1 MLSPPEVIFISAER
15 RPAGGRRGALL
26 PTLLILGAIVVLFFV
41 FARFWTEWLWF
52 SQVGFTEVLRTQW
65 LSRAGL
71 FLVGGAVMAAAIWV
85 NLRLAYKHRP
95 MYVPTTPQQRDLDR
109 YREAFEPLRRVVF
122 IAAPLVAGFFA
133 GSAASTQWQS
143 MLLALNGQS
152 FGVDD
157 PLFGMDVAFYTFT
170 LPFLRFI
177 VSFLMT
183 VTFFAAVAALFTH
196 YLYGGL
202 QISGPGERISRAARI
217 HVAVLAGL
225 FVLFIAANYWLDR
238 YSMLSK
244 VGDSDG
250 WDGALYT
257 DVNAVIPARAILAV
271 IGVLVAV
278 LFFYTGARGTW
289 RLPAIGVSLMVVSGV
304 LAAGVYPAIIQAVR
318 VNPNEQQLEAEY
330 LQHNI
335 DYTRMAY
342 GLDGVETQPYTAE
355 TEAGE
360 GQLREDA
367 ESTASIRLLDPAI
380 VSPTFRQLQQNRPYY
395 TFPDQL
401 AVDRYEI
408 DGNLQDTVI
417 AVRELN
423 MAQVDNNWVNQ
434 HTVYTHGY
442 GVVAAYGNTVNA
454 DGRPTFFQSGIPTT
468 GALGEYEPR
477 IYFGPN
483 APDYSIVGAPEGTTP
498 WELDYPDDNADN
510 GQQNYTYQGVG
521 GPSVG
526 NLWNQLL
533 FAARF
538 GSEQILFSDRVTSE
552 SQIMFH
558 RDPLE
563 RVSQVAPYL
572 TLESKAYPAVVDTDG
587 DGIREVV
594 WVVDGYTTSDEYPY
608 SEHQRFDS
616 ATSDTFTDAESSQLA
631 IPDTINYMRNSVKAI
646 VDAYTGEVTL
656 YAWDTEDPVL
666 QTWQQV
672 FGTSYTPMS
681 DISGDLMSH
690 LRYPEDMFKVQREL
704 LTRYHVTD
712 AATFFSGGD
721 FWTVPNDP
729 VDGRETS
736 QPPYYLTLQ
745 MPGQE
750 TPSFS
755 LSSSFIISGR
765 EVLTGFLAVNSETGS
780 SDGEVHE
787 DYGTLRL
794 LELPRDLTVPGPG
807 QVQNNFDSNA
817 EVAEQL
823 NIIAQGDSRVLRGN
837 LLTLPVGGGVLYVQP
852 VYVQSAGGTTL
863 PLLRRVLVAFGDSVG
878 YAATLDEAL
887 NQVFGGDSGADAGD
901 ADVDPDD
908 PTDPGSGGGGTTDPD
923 ADAQQRLTDA
933 LADAGAALTAGQ
945 EALAAGDWAAYG
957 EAQEQLQTALEAAIA
972 AEAELSGNADD
983 GTGDGTADEGADD
996 ATEDATG

>member
-1 MLSPPEVIFISAER
+1 M
-15 RPAGGRRGALL
+15 
-26 PTLLILGAIVVLFFV
+26 PTLFVVAGVVIAFFV
-41 FARFWTEWLWF
+41 FSRFWTEWLWY
-52 SQVGFTEVLRTQW
+52 SQVGYSDVLRTEW
-65 LSRAGL
+65 LSRGAL
-71 FLVGGAVMAAAIWV
+71 FLLGGAVMAGAIWL
-85 NLRLAYKHRP
+85 NLRLAYRHRP
-95 MYVPTTPQQRDLDR
+95 MYVPTTPQQQDLDR

-122 IAAPLVAGFFA
+122 VAGPLVAGFFA
-133 GSAASTQWQS
+133 GSAASTQWQT
-143 MLLALNGQS
+143 MLMALNGETFGQADPIHGIDVS
-152 FGVDD
+152 FYV
-157 PLFGMDVAFYTFT
+157 FT
-170 LPFLRFI
+170 LPFLRF
-177 VSFLMT
+177 VLSFLMT
-183 VTFFAAVAALFTH
+183 VTFFSAAVAVFTH

-202 QISGPGERISRAARI
+202 QIAGPGQRISRAARV
-217 HVAVLAGL
+217 HVAVLAGI

-238 YSMLSK
+238 YSMLSTS
-244 VGDSDG
+244 GDR
-250 WDGALYT
+250 WDGAFYT
-257 DVNAVIPARAILAV
+257 DVNAVLPARAILAV

-278 LFFYTGARGTW
+278 LFFYAGARGTW
-289 RLPAIGVSLMVVSGV
+289 RLPAIGVSLMVVSGI
-304 LAAGVYPAIIQAVR
+304 LAAGVYPAVVQAVQ
-318 VNPNEQQLEAEY
+318 VNPNAQALEAEY

-335 DYTRMAY
+335 DATRVAY
-342 GLDGVETQPYTAE
+342 GLDGIE
-355 TEAGE
+355 TEPYEARTDAE
-360 GQLREDA
+360 AGQLREDA
-367 ESTASIRLLDPAI
+367 ESTASIRLLDPSI

-395 TFPDQL
+395 TFTDQL
-401 AVDRYEI
+401 SVDRYEI
-408 DGNLQDTVI
+408 DGELQDTVI

-423 MAQVDNNWVNQ
+423 MAQVESNWVND

-442 GVVAAYGNTVNA
+442 GVVAAYGNTVNP

-468 GALGEYEPR
+468 GVLGEYEPR

-498 WELDYPDDNADN
+498 WELDYPDDDAPN
-510 GQQNYTYQGVG
+510 GQQNYTYSGDG

-552 SQIMFH
+552 SQILFH

-563 RVSQVAPYL
+563 RVARVAPYL

-587 DGIREVV
+587 DGVREVV
-594 WVVDGYTTSDEYPY
+594 WVVDAYTTSDHYPY
-608 SEHQRFDS
+608 AEHQTFAS
-616 ATSDTFTDAESSQLA
+616 ATTDTFTDARASEFA
-631 IPDTINYMRNSVKAI
+631 IPDTINYIRNSVKA
-646 VDAYTGEVTL
+646 VVNAYTGEVTL
-656 YAWDTEDPVL
+656 YAWDPEDPVL
-666 QTWQQV
+666 QTWQNV
-672 FGTSYTPMS
+672 FPSTLAP
-681 DISGDLMSH
+681 ISEITGDLMGH

-729 VDGRETS
+729 VASTDVA

-750 TPSFS
+750 APTFS

-780 SDGEVHE
+780 SPGEVDP

-807 QVQNNFDSNA
+807 QVQNNFNSNA

-852 VYVQSAGGTTL
+852 VYVQSSGTTTL

-901 ADVDPDD
+901 ADVDPED
-908 PTDPGSGGGGTTDPD
+908 PTDPGSGTGDGDDPA
-923 ADAQQRLTDA
+923 ADAQQRLSDA
-933 LADAGAALTAGQ
+933 LADAAQ
-945 EALAAGDWAAYG
+945 ALADSETALADGDWAAYG
-957 EAQEQLQTALEAAIA
+957 EAQQRLQTALEEALA
-972 AEAELSGNADD
+972 AEAEISGETTGDD
-983 GTGDGTADEGADD
+983 TGDGTTGDTGDGTTGDAGTDAPADD
-996 ATEDATG
+996 GAEG

>member
-1 MLSPPEVIFISAER
+1 M
-15 RPAGGRRGALL
+15 
-26 PTLLILGAIVVLFFV
+26 PTLFVVAGVVIAFFV
-41 FARFWTEWLWF
+41 FSRFWTEWLWY
-52 SQVGFTEVLRTQW
+52 SQVGYSDVLRTEW
-65 LSRAGL
+65 LSRGAL
-71 FLVGGAVMAAAIWV
+71 FLLGGAVMAGAIWL
-85 NLRLAYKHRP
+85 NLRLAYRHRP
-95 MYVPTTPQQRDLDR
+95 MYVPTTPQQQDLDR

-122 IAAPLVAGFFA
+122 VAGPLVAGFFA
-133 GSAASTQWQS
+133 GSAASTQWQT
-143 MLLALNGQS
+143 MLMALNGETFGQADPIHGIDVS
-152 FGVDD
+152 FYV
-157 PLFGMDVAFYTFT
+157 FT
-170 LPFLRFI
+170 LPFLRF
-177 VSFLMT
+177 VLSFLMT
-183 VTFFAAVAALFTH
+183 VTFFSAAVAVFTH

-202 QISGPGERISRAARI
+202 QIAGPGQRISRAARV
-217 HVAVLAGL
+217 HVAVLAGI

-238 YSMLSK
+238 YSMLSTS
-244 VGDSDG
+244 GDR
-250 WDGALYT
+250 WDGAFYT
-257 DVNAVIPARAILAV
+257 DVNAVLPARAILAV

-278 LFFYTGARGTW
+278 LFFYAGARGTW
-289 RLPAIGVSLMVVSGV
+289 RLPAIGVSLMVVSGI
-304 LAAGVYPAIIQAVR
+304 LAAGVYPAIVQAVR
-318 VNPNEQQLEAEY
+318 VNPNAQGREAPY

-335 DYTRMAY
+335 DATRVAY
-342 GLDGVETQPYTAE
+342 GLDGIE
-355 TEAGE
+355 TEPYEARTDAE
-360 GQLREDA
+360 AGQLREDA
-367 ESTASIRLLDPAI
+367 ESTASIRLLDPSI

-395 TFPDQL
+395 TFTDQL
-401 AVDRYEI
+401 SVDRYEI
-408 DGNLQDTVI
+408 DGELQDTVI

-423 MAQVDNNWVNQ
+423 MAQVESNWVNE

-442 GVVAAYGNTVNA
+442 GVVAAYGNRVNL

-468 GALGEYEPR
+468 GVLGEYEPR

-498 WELDYPDDNADN
+498 WELDYPDDDAPN
-510 GQQNYTYQGVG
+510 GQQNYTYSGDG

-552 SQIMFH
+552 SQILFH

-563 RVSQVAPYL
+563 RVARVAPYL

-587 DGIREVV
+587 DGVREVV
-594 WVVDGYTTSDEYPY
+594 WVVDAYTTSDHYPY
-608 SEHQRFDS
+608 AEHQTFAS
-616 ATSDTFTDAESSQLA
+616 ATTDTFTDARASEFA
-631 IPDTINYMRNSVKAI
+631 IPDTINYIRNSVKA
-646 VDAYTGEVTL
+646 VVNAYTGEVTL
-656 YAWDTEDPVL
+656 YAWDPEDPVL
-666 QTWQQV
+666 QTWQNV
-672 FGTSYTPMS
+672 FPSTLAP
-681 DISGDLMSH
+681 ISEITGDLMGH

-729 VDGRETS
+729 VASTDVA

-750 TPSFS
+750 APSFS

-780 SDGEVHE
+780 SPGEVDP

-807 QVQNNFDSNA
+807 QVQNNFNSNA

-852 VYVQSAGGTTL
+852 VYVQSSGTTTL

-901 ADVDPDD
+901 ADVDPED
-908 PTDPGSGGGGTTDPD
+908 PTDPGSGTGDGDDPA
-923 ADAQQRLTDA
+923 ADAQQRLSDA
-933 LADAGAALTAGQ
+933 LADAAQALADSEAALAD
-945 EALAAGDWAAYG
+945 GDWAAYG
-957 EAQEQLQTALEAAIA
+957 EAQQRLQTALEEALA
-972 AEAELSGNADD
+972 AEAEISGETTGDD
-983 GTGDGTADEGADD
+983 TGDGTTDDTGDGTTGDAGTDAPADD
-996 ATEDATG
+996 GAEG

>member
-1 MLSPPEVIFISAER
+1 M
-15 RPAGGRRGALL
+15 
-26 PTLLILGAIVVLFFV
+26 PTLFVVAGVVIAFFV
-41 FARFWTEWLWF
+41 FSRFWTEWLWY
-52 SQVGFTEVLRTQW
+52 SQVGYSDVLRTEW
-65 LSRAGL
+65 LSRGAL
-71 FLVGGAVMAAAIWV
+71 FLLGGAVMAGAIWL
-85 NLRLAYKHRP
+85 NLRLAYRHRP
-95 MYVPTTPQQRDLDR
+95 MYVPTTPQQQDLDR

-122 IAAPLVAGFFA
+122 VAGPLVAGFFA
-133 GSAASTQWQS
+133 GSAASTQWQT
-143 MLLALNGQS
+143 MLMALNGETFGQADPIHGIDVS
-152 FGVDD
+152 FYV
-157 PLFGMDVAFYTFT
+157 FT
-170 LPFLRFI
+170 LPFLRF
-177 VSFLMT
+177 VLSFLMT
-183 VTFFAAVAALFTH
+183 VTFFSAAVAVFTH

-202 QISGPGERISRAARI
+202 QIAGPGQRISRAARV
-217 HVAVLAGL
+217 HVAVLAGI

-238 YSMLSK
+238 YSMLSTS
-244 VGDSDG
+244 GDR
-250 WDGALYT
+250 WDGAFYT
-257 DVNAVIPARAILAV
+257 DVNAVLPARAILAV

-278 LFFYTGARGTW
+278 LFFYAGARGTW
-289 RLPAIGVSLMVVSGV
+289 RLPAIGVSLMVVSGI
-304 LAAGVYPAIIQAVR
+304 LAAGVYPAIVQAVR
-318 VNPNEQQLEAEY
+318 VNPNAQGREAPY

-335 DYTRMAY
+335 DATRVAY
-342 GLDGVETQPYTAE
+342 GLDGIE
-355 TEAGE
+355 TEPYEARTDAE
-360 GQLREDA
+360 AGQLREDA
-367 ESTASIRLLDPAI
+367 ESTASIRLLDPSI

-395 TFPDQL
+395 TFTDQL
-401 AVDRYEI
+401 SVDRYEI
-408 DGNLQDTVI
+408 DGELQDTVI

-423 MAQVDNNWVNQ
+423 MAQVESNWVNE

-442 GVVAAYGNTVNA
+442 GVVAAYGNRVNL

-468 GALGEYEPR
+468 GVLGEYEPR

-498 WELDYPDDNADN
+498 WELDYPDDDAPN
-510 GQQNYTYQGVG
+510 GQQNYTYSGDG

-552 SQIMFH
+552 SQILFH

-563 RVSQVAPYL
+563 RVARVAPYL

-587 DGIREVV
+587 DGVREVV
-594 WVVDGYTTSDEYPY
+594 WVVDAYTTSDHYPY
-608 SEHQRFDS
+608 AEHQTFAS
-616 ATSDTFTDAESSQLA
+616 ATTDTFTDARASEFA
-631 IPDTINYMRNSVKAI
+631 IPDTINYIRNSVKA
-646 VDAYTGEVTL
+646 VVNAYTGEVTL
-656 YAWDTEDPVL
+656 YAWDPEDPVL
-666 QTWQQV
+666 QTWQNV
-672 FGTSYTPMS
+672 FPSTLAP
-681 DISGDLMSH
+681 ISEITGDLMGH

-729 VDGRETS
+729 VASTDVA

-750 TPSFS
+750 APSFS

-780 SDGEVHE
+780 SPGEVDP

-807 QVQNNFDSNA
+807 QVQNNFNSNA

-852 VYVQSAGGTTL
+852 VYVQSSGTTTL

-901 ADVDPDD
+901 ADVDPED
-908 PTDPGSGGGGTTDPD
+908 PTDPGSGTGDGDDPA
-923 ADAQQRLTDA
+923 ADAQQRLSDA
-933 LADAGAALTAGQ
+933 LADAAQALADSEAALAD
-945 EALAAGDWAAYG
+945 GDWAAYG
-957 EAQEQLQTALEAAIA
+957 EAQQRLQTALEEALA
-972 AEAELSGNADD
+972 AEAEISGETTGDD
-983 GTGDGTADEGADD
+983 TGDGTTGDAGTDAPADD
-996 ATEDATG
+996 GAEG